1 MKINREFKEVKRKT
15 IVAAKEL
22 CYSKDIIEALEN
34 ATNESELTRIMTT
47 ARKKEK

>member
-1 MKINREFKEVKRKT
+1 MKINREFKEVKRKV

-22 CYSKDIIEALEN
+22 CYSKDVIEALEN
-34 ATNESELTRIMTT
+34 ATNESEVTRIMTT